1 MAPKQEKKELPKK
14 PRGMYDIL
22 EDEYRV
28 RAIFIEKTKAIA
40 EFYGFKP
47 IQTPHMEK
55 LEMFTR
61 AVGETTDIV
70 EKEMY
75 NVKIKGGEKLVLRPE
90 GTAPIVRAYIEHG
103 MQSKPQPVLL
113 YYTGAFFRHE
123 KPQKGRRREHQQ
135 FGLEVLG
142 ESDSIIDAL
151 IIKAFLTILDEAA
164 GLKSVCVHLNSIGD
178 KECRKIYQKELLAF
192 YRKKANQV
200 CTDCSKRMKVNPL
213 RLLDCKNEKCIEIKS
228 EAPQIINYL
237 CEDCKNH
244 FKDLLEILDSSNI
257 PYYIDHYLVRGLD
270 YYSRTAFEFFVET
283 EPEKTEEPV
292 KKGGDTEGEEKKEKT
307 DEKKEQPVQS
317 APLALGGGGRYD
329 MLSNILGNKNIPG
342 VGGAIGID
350 RIVEHMMET
359 KKRSPTQ
366 KPNQAFFI
374 QLGSGAK
381 YKSLTV
387 LEILRKAKIK
397 TSHSLNKNSLKSQ
410 LKIASKL
417 KVPFAL
423 ILGQKEA
430 LEDTIIVRNMESA
443 SQETIPIAKLSN
455 YLKRQ

>member
-1 MAPKQEKKELPKK
+1 MSTNQEKKELPKR

-22 EDEYRV
+22 EHEYRV
-28 RAIFIEKTKAIA
+28 RENFIEKTKAIV

-55 LEMFTR
+55 IEMFTR

-75 NVKIKGGEKLVLRPE
+75 SVKVKGGEKLVLRPE

-103 MQSKPQPVLL
+103 MQTKPQPVML

-135 FGLEVLG
+135 FGLEILG

-151 IIKAFLTILDEAA
+151 VIKVFLTILEEAT
-164 GLKSVCVHLNSIGD
+164 GFKSVCVHLNSIGD

-192 YRKKANQV
+192 YRKKTNQV
-200 CTDCSKRMKVNPL
+200 CPDCLRRMKINPL
-213 RLLDCKNEKCIEIKS
+213 RLLDCKNEKCVEIKK

-244 FKDLLEILDSSNI
+244 FKDLLEVLDSSDI
-257 PYYIDHYLVRGLD
+257 PYYLDPYLVRGLD
-270 YYSRTAFEFFVET
+270 YYSRTAFEFLIET
-283 EPEKTEEPV
+283 EPEE
-292 KKGGDTEGEEKKEKT
+292 KGKEEKS
-307 DEKKEQPVQS
+307 DEIKEQKTVS
-317 APLALGGGGRYD
+317 LALGGGGRYD
-329 MLSNILGNKNIPG
+329 TLAGILNSGKDIPG

-350 RIVEHMMET
+350 RIMEQMMKV
-359 KKRSPTQ
+359 KKMSRPQ
-366 KPNQAFFI
+366 KQNQVFFI

-381 YKSLTV
+381 YKSLTI
-387 LEILRKAKIK
+387 LETLRKAKIK

-417 KVPFAL
+417 KVSFAL

-430 LEDTIIVRNMESA
+430 LENTIIVRNMESA
-443 SQETIPIAKLSN
+443 SQETVPIEKLAN
-455 YLKRQ
+455 YLKKR